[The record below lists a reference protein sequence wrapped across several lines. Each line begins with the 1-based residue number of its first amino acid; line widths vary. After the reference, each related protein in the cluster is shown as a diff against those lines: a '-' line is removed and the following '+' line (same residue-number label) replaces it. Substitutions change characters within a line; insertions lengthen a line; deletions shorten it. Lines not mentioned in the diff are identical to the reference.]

1 MTLNEIAKK
10 LIRQNKGRYLI
21 LSLSICFAI
30 LMTGAYG
37 VLLFSPAITDV
48 LMTDGSTYLIA
59 LGMYGITVL
68 GIVVFLFYANSI
80 FMKFQMGEIGIFLS
94 LGMPPKAVTKMHNK
108 QFDLVFT
115 FSGVIGVVLSIPFA
129 FAVWSFL
136 TLFLSYTDH
145 TFTIGWQ
152 GIFIAILIWIS
163 AWGILRLKNTIS
175 LSKADVIKILH
186 SSSEN
191 EEVKGAK
198 PILGLL
204 GLFAI
209 PMGVILF
216 NITAVID
223 GLKTISMLFL
233 VISLI
238 GGYLLTAQITTIGT
252 LVKRFFP
259 KAYRK
264 NILFYN
270 LVRQKGNQYT
280 LSLFVSS
287 LLIALTVFSIC
298 FNGSSFLELH
308 YQVKED
314 PYDYAVLT
322 TGEQQKDLDESTI
335 RLMAEEHNISTSD
348 WHSLD
353 MLLIGR
359 EHQYQEKEKNEW
371 GPEFVI
377 SQSSFEDLTG
387 QTLSLPENGFG
398 YFEDSDNATFQTF
411 SNEQG
416 NFYNPSVHKEFH
428 LTKTSLI
435 SEENIV
441 NNSTQI
447 SYFLILNDKTF
458 QELKNSL
465 GPDYQFRYYLF
476 NGDHPENSK
485 AFQDELLGKIVTLNN
500 GEIFDSYQEAAVQDK
515 ISGYSDVII
524 PYAGNE
530 LYAARQWDFYP
541 YAKATQLDILLESG
555 SVYLL
560 LIFFIAIIAFVSASM
575 IMCLIIAGT
584 ILQDQESYQRAV
596 YLGLKERDLKK
607 MIRKQIALIYFFPT
621 FCGSITAIFM
631 INRFMAVSSVTHISA
646 ITVLAVLLSVVVV
659 IIQIIAFGVL
669 QRRMT
674 AVATKAVYEKN
685 Y

>member
-1 MTLNEIAKK
+1 MKRRGMALGLAALMTCTALFTTTAKAE
-10 LIRQNKGRYLI
+10 NKGSDEKETIKFTYWGSGDEKKAIEESVDKFMEANPNIEVDLMHIPSEDFLTKLNAMIAAGEAPDVSYSASWKCQMGEDGLIYNFYDLLDDMGLSKDDYLSTCWWNWSPTESAGPVQANVTTN
-21 LSLSICFAI
+21 LMYNVDCFEEA
-30 LMTGAYG
+30 G
-37 VLLFSPAITDV
+37 VDLPPTKVEEAWSWDEFV
-48 LMTDGSTYLIA
+48 E
-59 LGMYGITVL
+59 ITVL

-287 LLIALTVFSIC
+287 LLIALTVF
-298 FNGSSFLELH
+298 FN
-308 YQVKED
+308 
-314 PYDYAVLT
+314 
-322 TGEQQKDLDESTI
+322 
-335 RLMAEEHNISTSD
+335 
-348 WHSLD
+348 
-353 MLLIGR
+353 LL
-359 EHQYQEKEKNEW
+359 
-371 GPEFVI
+371 
-377 SQSSFEDLTG
+377 
-387 QTLSLPENGFG
+387 
-398 YFEDSDNATFQTF
+398 
-411 SNEQG
+411 
-416 NFYNPSVHKEFH
+416 
-428 LTKTSLI
+428 
-435 SEENIV
+435 
-441 NNSTQI
+441 
-447 SYFLILNDKTF
+447 
-458 QELKNSL
+458 
-465 GPDYQFRYYLF
+465 
-476 NGDHPENSK
+476 
-485 AFQDELLGKIVTLNN
+485 
-500 GEIFDSYQEAAVQDK
+500 
-515 ISGYSDVII
+515 
-524 PYAGNE
+524 
-530 LYAARQWDFYP
+530 
-541 YAKATQLDILLESG
+541 
-555 SVYLL
+555 
-560 LIFFIAIIAFVSASM
+560 
-575 IMCLIIAGT
+575 
-584 ILQDQESYQRAV
+584 
-596 YLGLKERDLKK
+596 
-607 MIRKQIALIYFFPT
+607 
-621 FCGSITAIFM
+621 
-631 INRFMAVSSVTHISA
+631 
-646 ITVLAVLLSVVVV
+646 
-659 IIQIIAFGVL
+659 
-669 QRRMT
+669 
-674 AVATKAVYEKN
+674 
-685 Y
+685 